1 MHGCAGL
8 APKERKL
15 LYAVAL
21 RLFTATHKPV
31 SPSSLTASMF
41 KPRLCALLKAD
52 KLPLAARLYIDLKF
66 CGDNL
71 EIYAKAGL
79 VTDVK

>member
-1 MHGCAGL
+1 MQGCAGL

-52 KLPLAARLYIDLKF
+52 KLPLAAKFYISLKC
-66 CGDNL
+66 CGDNR
-71 EIYAKAGL
+71 EIYANAEL
-79 VTDVK
+79 ETVVK